1 MWGKYQMEQMWGFF
15 PLIIFL
21 SVACVEF
28 SFLNLCCKS
37 GSERISLQSLMHLA
51 EEIISDIRALVFLV
65 YFRNPAPTNTIF
77 CISLICLFVRRSDS
91 ALSILACKGNSSKWK
106 ETQENETE
114 QKPMDFLHFHSLI
127 FYFCVLSSLQTL
139 LMPLWLAQNN
149 ACLAPNTC

>member
-1 MWGKYQMEQMWGFF
+1 MEQMWVFF

-91 ALSILACKGNSSKWK
+91 ALSILACKGNSSK
-106 ETQENETE
+106 
-114 QKPMDFLHFHSLI
+114 
-127 FYFCVLSSLQTL
+127 
-139 LMPLWLAQNN
+139 
-149 ACLAPNTC
+149 